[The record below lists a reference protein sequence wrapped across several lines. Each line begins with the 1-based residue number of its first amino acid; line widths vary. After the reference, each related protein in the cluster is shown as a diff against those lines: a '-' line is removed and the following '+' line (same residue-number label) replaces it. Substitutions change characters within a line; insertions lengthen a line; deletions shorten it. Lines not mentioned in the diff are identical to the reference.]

1 MFLKINPKIIFLKNC
16 QVIRHFIIM
25 YSLLVSV
32 PPEKL
37 LILDDKGTIIPHH
50 ILGPYNEGSSVNI
63 TCIAIGGKSPACE
76 IRLLS
81 HESSVCPSCLT
92 ILLFRQLHMTYD
104 IDRL

>member
-1 MFLKINPKIIFLKNC
+1 MINVFKNESLNNYLKELESDQTFHIY
-16 QVIRHFIIM
+16 V
-25 YSLLVSV
+25 LVSV

-63 TCIAIGGKSPACE
+63 TCIATGGKNPGCE

-104 IDRL
+104 MDRL